1 MKKGLCLLNA
11 FIQTDG
17 PTHFYKRMKEELSRL
32 DVSLD
37 LKTNAEILSYIDSD
51 GSIVSNEKPYDF
63 VLYLDKDLYVS
74 FLLEKLGYKLF
85 NSANAIRLCDDKML
99 THMALANHGIKM
111 PKTISAPLNYSE
123 SISLEFI
130 NNVEKKLV
138 YPLVAKDNFGSL
150 GKNFFLIKN
159 HEELLDFEKNHYQ
172 NPRLYQEF
180 ISSSYGF
187 DYRVIVIG
195 GRMVAAMK
203 RVNKEDWRSNIA
215 QHGKGEKVVLS
226 KEYQKTAEKAAA
238 ILGLDYCGIDLL
250 SGKKGEPILCEVNSN
265 AFLGGIEQVSGVNV
279 AKEYAKEIIEKLV

>member
-1 MKKGLCLLNA
+1 
-11 FIQTDG
+11 
-17 PTHFYKRMKEELSRL
+17 
-32 DVSLD
+32 
-37 LKTNAEILSYIDSD
+37 
-51 GSIVSNEKPYDF
+51 
-63 VLYLDKDLYVS
+63 
-74 FLLEKLGYKLF
+74 
-85 NSANAIRLCDDKML
+85 
-99 THMALANHGIKM
+99 M

-130 NNVEKKLV
+130 NNVEKELV

-150 GKNFFLIKN
+150 GKNVFLIKN

-226 KEYQKTAEKAAA
+226 KEYQETAEKAAA